1 MRDEIRSDMID
12 AMMSDVERVE
22 QLLMKHWDIRPTRI
36 QALST
41 GHTNKTYH
49 VDYGSRAS
57 VLRVSWPGK
66 SAEQVQRE
74 ASMLDHLGLAPGLP
88 TLPRFQSTANAQPS
102 AQGEDG
108 SWLHLF
114 EHIDGTP
121 GLPDAAEPA
130 TVDAMRTLA
139 RLHAAMA
146 TLSANASSSPLA
158 WLNERYAR
166 VSARPAP
173 PLPAVILEYYDLLL
187 QRIGMHLAAAE
198 TWIRGPPRWLH
209 GDYHAGNLLFAAGAV
224 TGILDFDDVGQG
236 AQWLETSFALFALTR
251 DASNEDRFTFDVR
264 LWDTGLNAYTAMQP
278 DSEAPDLMRLKRDAL
293 MDLFCAD
300 QVLIHLEAAQR
311 GLWTPGPG
319 MGFLACWRQLLAST
333 PRVR

>member
-1 MRDEIRSDMID
+1 MID

-41 GHTNKTYH
+41 GHTNKTYR
-49 VDYGSRAS
+49 VDHRSRAS
-57 VLRVSWPGK
+57 VLRVSWRGK
-66 SAEQVQRE
+66 SVEQVRRE
-74 ASMLDHLGLAPGLP
+74 ASMLDHLGPARELP
-88 TLPRFQSTANAQPS
+88 TLPRFQSTVNAQPY
-102 AQGEDG
+102 AQDEDA

-114 EHIDGTP
+114 DHIEGTP

-146 TLSANASSSPLA
+146 TLPANAHSPLA

-166 VSARPAP
+166 VAARPAS
-173 PLPAVILEYYDLLL
+173 PLPAALLEDYDLLL
-187 QRIGMHLAAAE
+187 QRIGTHFAAAE
-198 TWIRGPPRWLH
+198 TWISGPTHWLH
-209 GDYHAGNLLFAAGAV
+209 SDYHAGNLLFADGAV
-224 TGILDFDDVGQG
+224 TGVLDFDDVGQG
-236 AQWLETSFALFALTR
+236 AQWLEMSFALFALAR
-251 DASNEDRFTFDVR
+251 DASNEDRFTFDVG
-264 LWDTGLNAYTAMQP
+264 LWDLGLHAYTGMQP
-278 DSEAPDLMRLKRDAL
+278 ERDAPGLMQLRRDAL

-311 GLWTPGPG
+311 GLWMPGPG

-333 PRVR
+333 PPIR